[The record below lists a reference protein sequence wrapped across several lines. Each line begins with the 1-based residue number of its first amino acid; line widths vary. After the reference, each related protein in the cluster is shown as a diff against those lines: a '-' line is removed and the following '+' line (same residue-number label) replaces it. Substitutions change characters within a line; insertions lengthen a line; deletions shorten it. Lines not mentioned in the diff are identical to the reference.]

1 MTSLKRHYQ
10 TCHGKDFA
18 GKIDHPNVEKF
29 GDFSVRGDFNLKED
43 GELIEKIIE
52 YTGLTEEEIENL

>member
-1 MTSLKRHYQ
+1 MIKDELKKLL
-10 TCHGKDFA
+10 GKDFA

-43 GELIEKIIE
+43 GELIEK
-52 YTGLTEEEIENL
+52 N